1 MNWVFLITMTEENTL
16 SQLTLDNLRLAKTSK
31 GNIIIVIAYDFKEE
45 KSIVGKFDL
54 KTKKFTLGK
63 VPMSYLYIYSL
74 SKMEELTSEEHD
86 SEGNNRAGLGYL
98 MNVGIQFENSWGL
111 FDWTKMK
118 TSNND
123 DNSQSGNYHHVEVL
137 KPKPLNKK

>member
-1 MNWVFLITMTEENTL
+1 
-16 SQLTLDNLRLAKTSK
+16 
-31 GNIIIVIAYDFKEE
+31 
-45 KSIVGKFDL
+45 
-54 KTKKFTLGK
+54 
-63 VPMSYLYIYSL
+63 MSYLYIYSL

-123 DNSQSGNYHHVEVL
+123 DNSQPGNYHHVEVL
-137 KPKPLNKK
+137 KPKHLEQK